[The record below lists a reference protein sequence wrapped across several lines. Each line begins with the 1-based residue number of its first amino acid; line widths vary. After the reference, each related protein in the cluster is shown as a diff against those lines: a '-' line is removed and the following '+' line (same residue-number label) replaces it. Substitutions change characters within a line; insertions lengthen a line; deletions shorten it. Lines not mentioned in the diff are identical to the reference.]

1 MISPQ
6 VEQKK
11 RRRELWVVLSLVFVF
26 LFLTWVELWLFRNSQ
41 NLPYEHS
48 VFFFGLVNFN
58 IIVFLLLFF
67 LIFRNVVKT
76 FSETSSKLWGKT
88 LKTKLIAA
96 FVLFSFVPTTLM
108 FFVSVFYINNSF
120 DRWFSEKMSGVL
132 KSSLEISNS
141 FYITSKK
148 RNYHFAQILSRRVES
163 QKKAPSAKQFED
175 WRKLYSVDAIEYYPS
190 LLGARVM
197 AIGHDLGVE
206 SIPNISLE
214 VLRKGV
220 IEKAETS
227 TVHPFDQGNL
237 VRVVVPVIRPRG
249 ANGAIVVSSYLPLS
263 LTSQIDVVAQ
273 AVDDFRDSN
282 PLEYPLKSIYLI
294 ILVLMTLTI
303 LLGATW
309 FGFYLAKQLSVPLEE
324 LTLATDR
331 VANRD
336 YSPIDI
342 NSGSQ
347 EMNDLIDQFNRMMGT
362 LQSSERALS
371 ERKQYIEVVLSNV
384 STAVVSTDMNDVVTT
399 FNTPASD
406 LLGIPLAKAIGKRAD
421 EVLPELYL
429 EVFRDLSRS
438 LLQHGANRIQKEIR
452 LESRGRSLPL
462 LFTLSLLYDLDGKE
476 LGKILV
482 LEDLTLAL
490 QAQRS
495 AAWTE
500 VARRIAHEIKN
511 PLTPIQLAAE
521 RLERKFSSQ
530 ITDSAFS
537 ESLKLIRE
545 QVVSLTRL
553 VNEFSQFARLPKSTP
568 IMGQLHPT
576 IERVLS
582 ALQESNPSVRIE
594 MQFDPELPS
603 FRFDPEQ
610 IQRVVTNL
618 VNNSISAVEKEENP
632 KVRIETQYEQ
642 RLKLVRVIVS
652 DNGIGIPENIRDRVF
667 EPYVTTKEHG
677 TGLGLAIVKKMI
689 EDHQGSIRV
698 FANEKKGTKFIV
710 ELPVLIEPQVRE
722 EPWVRV

>member
-1 MISPQ
+1 MISTQPRL
-6 VEQKK
+6 ERKK
-11 RRRELWVVLSLVFVF
+11 RKRELWFVLTLVFLF

-41 NLPYEHS
+41 SLPYEHS

-141 FYITSKK
+141 FYISSKK
-148 RNYHFAQILSRRVES
+148 RNYHFAQILSHQLDS
-163 QKKAPSAKQFED
+163 FKKPPTAKQLED

-190 LLGARVM
+190 LLGERIAAV
-197 AIGHDLGVE
+197 GHDLGVE
-206 SIPNISLE
+206 NIPAISLE
-214 VLRKGV
+214 ILKKGV
-220 IEKAETS
+220 LEKAETS

-237 VRVVVPVIRPRG
+237 VRVVVPVIHKRG
-249 ANGAIVVSSYLPLS
+249 QNGAIVISSYLPLS

-303 LLGATW
+303 LFGATW

-331 VANRD
+331 VAKRD
-336 YSPIDI
+336 YSRIDM

-347 EMNDLIDQFNRMMGT
+347 EMNHLIDQFNRMMQT
-362 LQSSERALS
+362 LQTSERNLS

-384 STAVVSTDMNDVVTT
+384 STAVVSIDTNDKVTT
-399 FNTPASD
+399 FNRPASD
-406 LLGIPLAKAIGKRAD
+406 LLGVPLDKAIGHASD
-421 EVLPELYL
+421 EVLPAVYL

-438 LLQHGANRIQKEIR
+438 LHQHGANRIQKEMR
-452 LESRGRSLPL
+452 LESRGRSLPV

-530 ITDSAFS
+530 ITDSAFL
-537 ESLKLIRE
+537 ESLKMIRE
-545 QVVSLTRL
+545 QVISLTRL

-576 IERVLS
+576 MDRVL
-582 ALQESNPSVRIE
+582 LGLKESTPDVRFE
-594 MQFDPELPS
+594 VQFDPDLPP

-610 IQRVVTNL
+610 LQRIVTNL
-618 VNNSISAVEKEENP
+618 VNNSISAVENQENP
-632 KVRIETQYEQ
+632 CVRIETQYEQ
-642 RLKLVRVIVS
+642 RLKLVRILVS
-652 DNGIGIPENIRDRVF
+652 DNGVGIPENIRDRLF

-698 FANEKKGTKFIV
+698 FANSPKGTKFIV
-710 ELPVLIEPQVRE
+710 ELPVLIEPQMRE
-722 EPWVRV
+722 ESWA